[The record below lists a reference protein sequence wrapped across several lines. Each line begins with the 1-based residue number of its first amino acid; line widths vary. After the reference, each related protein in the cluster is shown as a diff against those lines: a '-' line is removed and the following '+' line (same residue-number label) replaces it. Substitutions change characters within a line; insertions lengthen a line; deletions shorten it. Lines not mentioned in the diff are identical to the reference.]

1 MRPCISIQAQERC
14 DVSSFWSAF
23 AIWQIGMVCM
33 GDTEQKA
40 KEYYDK
46 VIYVLDNEC
55 KA

>member
-1 MRPCISIQAQERC
+1 M
-14 DVSSFWSAF
+14 FHLFGAF
-23 AIWQIGMVCM
+23 SQYGKLGMVCM